1 MKSGGLVASATV
13 FLLLATG
20 CSTIERQLLYFP
32 SHRPAS
38 GGLTPWTKD
47 GAVIGYAR
55 QVEAP
60 KNVWLMLHGN
70 GGQASGRGYALPSFS
85 PQDSVF
91 ILEYPGYGNRPG
103 VPSRDAFNRA
113 ATEAYAFLRASYPRV
128 PVCAA
133 GESLGTG
140 PASHLASLPS
150 PPDKVVLIVAFDQLS
165 LVAREHYP
173 TLVVGLLLSDD
184 WDNVAALSHYR
195 GPVEIYGAAADTVI
209 PVTHAKALAAAVP
222 GAKFVLIDG
231 GHNDWSRQ
239 DRVRIRNP

>member
-1 MKSGGLVASATV
+1 MPAFGRFLPVAAVLVLSA
-13 FLLLATG
+13 G
-20 CSTIERQLLYFP
+20 CSSIERKLLFFP
-32 SHRPAS
+32 SHRPANV
-38 GGLTPWTKD
+38 GLAPWVKD
-47 GAVIGYAR
+47 GAIIGYSR
-55 QVEAP
+55 TVEAP

-70 GGQASGRGYALPSFS
+70 GGQASGRGYVLPSFS

-91 ILEYPGYGNRPG
+91 VLEYPGYGQRAG
-103 VPSRDAFNRA
+103 VPSRESFNQA
-113 ATEAYAFLRASYPRV
+113 AAEAYRFLRDTYRNV
-128 PVCAA
+128 PVCVA

-140 PASHLASLPS
+140 PACFLASQPS
-150 PPDKVVLIVAFDQLS
+150 PPDKVVLIVAYDRLS

-173 TLVVGLLLSDD
+173 APVVSLLLSDD
-184 WDNVAALSHYR
+184 WDNVTALSHYQ
-195 GPVEIYGAAADTVI
+195 GPVEIYGAADDTVV